1 MLESP
6 EIKISPSILSAD
18 FGRLGEQVA
27 EASKSGADYIHVD
40 IMDGHFVP
48 NLTIGPIIVSGIRP
62 WTELPLDVHLMIEE
76 PDRLIPDF
84 AKAGANILTVHP
96 EACRHLHRVIYQ
108 IKDLGVRAGISLNPG
123 TPASVLEPVISGT
136 LTWCLVMTVNPGIRG
151 AEVHSQRDEQDSKGA
166 QRCWTKRG
174 RGQSWRWTVESMP
187 DTASHS
193 CGGRGKGACSWVGG
207 VQRLG
212 HGGRVNRQNS
222 GEPRAGLDCLIQI
235 FVYYRRELVGTL
247 PAYQL
252 CRLSTTRDDEGGLG

>member
-1 MLESP
+1 MPDSP

-62 WTELPLDVHLMIEE
+62 WTVLPLDVHLMIEE

-108 IKDLGVRAGISLNPG
+108 IKELGVRAGISLNPG
-123 TPASVLEPVISGT
+123 TPASVLEPVISDVD
-136 LTWCLVMTVNPGIRG
+136 LVLVMTVNPGFGGQKYIHSVTSKIAKVRQMLDEAGSG
-151 AEVHSQRDEQDSKGA
+151 AELEVDG
-166 QRCWTKRG
+166 G
-174 RGQSWRWTVESMP
+174 INVE
-187 DTASHS
+187 TAS
-193 CGGRGKGACSWVGG
+193 KAVEAGARVLVAGSAVFNDRDTVAGSIA
-207 VQRLG
+207 RIRESLG
-212 HGGRVNRQNS
+212 Q
-222 GEPRAGLDCLIQI
+222 
-235 FVYYRRELVGTL
+235 T
-247 PAYQL
+247 
-252 CRLSTTRDDEGGLG
+252 

>member
-1 MLESP
+1 MPDSP
-6 EIKISPSILSAD
+6 KIKISPSILSAD

-27 EASKSGADYIHVD
+27 EASKAGADYIHVD

-123 TPASVLEPVISGT
+123 TPASVLEPVIGDVD
-136 LTWCLVMTVNPGIRG
+136 LVLVMTVNPGFGGQKYIHSVTSKIAKVREMLDEAGSG
-151 AEVHSQRDEQDSKGA
+151 ADLEVDGGINAE
-166 QRCWTKRG
+166 
-174 RGQSWRWTVESMP
+174 
-187 DTASHS
+187 TASKAVEAGARVLVAGS
-193 CGGRGKGACSWVGG
+193 AVFNNRDTVAGSIAKIRESLGRA
-207 VQRLG
+207 
-212 HGGRVNRQNS
+212 
-222 GEPRAGLDCLIQI
+222 
-235 FVYYRRELVGTL
+235 
-247 PAYQL
+247 
-252 CRLSTTRDDEGGLG
+252 

>member
-1 MLESP
+1 MPDSP

-27 EASKSGADYIHVD
+27 EASESGADYIHVD

-62 WTELPLDVHLMIEE
+62 WTVLPLDVHLMIEE

-123 TPASVLEPVISGT
+123 TPASVLEPVISDVD
-136 LTWCLVMTVNPGIRG
+136 LVLVMTVNPGFGGQKYIHSVTSKIAKVRRMLDEAGSG
-151 AEVHSQRDEQDSKGA
+151 AELEVDGGINAE
-166 QRCWTKRG
+166 
-174 RGQSWRWTVESMP
+174 
-187 DTASHS
+187 TASKAVEAGARVLVAGS
-193 CGGRGKGACSWVGG
+193 AVFNDRDTVAGSIARIRESLGRA
-207 VQRLG
+207 
-212 HGGRVNRQNS
+212 
-222 GEPRAGLDCLIQI
+222 
-235 FVYYRRELVGTL
+235 
-247 PAYQL
+247 
-252 CRLSTTRDDEGGLG
+252 

>member
-1 MLESP
+1 MPDSP

-62 WTELPLDVHLMIEE
+62 WTVLPLDVHLMIEE

-108 IKDLGVRAGISLNPG
+108 IKELGVRAGISLNPG
-123 TPASVLEPVISGT
+123 TPASVLEPVISDVD
-136 LTWCLVMTVNPGIRG
+136 LVLVMTVNPGFGGQKYIHSVTSKIAKVRQMLDEAGSG
-151 AEVHSQRDEQDSKGA
+151 AELGVDG
-166 QRCWTKRG
+166 G
-174 RGQSWRWTVESMP
+174 INVE
-187 DTASHS
+187 TAS
-193 CGGRGKGACSWVGG
+193 KAVEAGA
-207 VQRLG
+207 
-212 HGGRVNRQNS
+212 RVLV
-222 GEPRAGLDCLIQI
+222 AGSAVFNDRDTVAGSIARI
-235 FVYYRRELVGTL
+235 RESL
-247 PAYQL
+247 A
-252 CRLSTTRDDEGGLG
+252 RD

>member
-1 MLESP
+1 MPDSP
-6 EIKISPSILSAD
+6 KIKISPSILSAD

-27 EASKSGADYIHVD
+27 EASKAGADYIHVD

-123 TPASVLEPVISGT
+123 TPASVLEPVIGDVD
-136 LTWCLVMTVNPGIRG
+136 LVLVMTVNPGFGGQKYIHSVTSKIAKVRQMLDEAGSG
-151 AEVHSQRDEQDSKGA
+151 AELEVDGGINAE
-166 QRCWTKRG
+166 
-174 RGQSWRWTVESMP
+174 
-187 DTASHS
+187 TAS
-193 CGGRGKGACSWVGG
+193 KAVEAGARVLVAGSAVFNDRDTVAGSIA
-207 VQRLG
+207 RIRESLG
-212 HGGRVNRQNS
+212 Q
-222 GEPRAGLDCLIQI
+222 A
-235 FVYYRRELVGTL
+235 
-247 PAYQL
+247 
-252 CRLSTTRDDEGGLG
+252 

>member
-1 MLESP
+1 MPESP
-6 EIKISPSILSAD
+6 KIKISPSILSAD

-27 EASKSGADYIHVD
+27 EASESGADYIHVD

-123 TPASVLEPVISGT
+123 TPASVLEPVISDVD
-136 LTWCLVMTVNPGIRG
+136 LVLVMTVNPGFGGQKYIHSVTSKIAKVREMLDEAGSGGGARG
-151 AEVHSQRDEQDSKGA
+151 
-166 QRCWTKRG
+166 G
-174 RGQSWRWTVESMP
+174 RWHQCGDGVE
-187 DTASHS
+187 S
-193 CGGRGKGACSWVGG
+193 CGGRGKGAGGRVGG
-207 VQRLG
+207 VQQSG
-212 HGGRVNRQNS
+212 HGGRVNRAN
-222 GEPRAGLDCLIQI
+222 
-235 FVYYRRELVGTL
+235 
-247 PAYQL
+247 
-252 CRLSTTRDDEGGLG
+252 

>member
-1 MLESP
+1 MPDSP

-123 TPASVLEPVISGT
+123 TPASVLEPVISDVD
-136 LTWCLVMTVNPGIRG
+136 LVLVMTVNPGFGGQKYIHSVTSKIAKVRQMLDEAGSG
-151 AEVHSQRDEQDSKGA
+151 AELEVDG
-166 QRCWTKRG
+166 G
-174 RGQSWRWTVESMP
+174 INVE
-187 DTASHS
+187 TAS
-193 CGGRGKGACSWVGG
+193 KAVEAGARVLVAGSAVFNDRDTVAGSIA
-207 VQRLG
+207 RIRESLG
-212 HGGRVNRQNS
+212 Q
-222 GEPRAGLDCLIQI
+222 
-235 FVYYRRELVGTL
+235 T
-247 PAYQL
+247 
-252 CRLSTTRDDEGGLG
+252 

>member
-1 MLESP
+1 MPDSP

-27 EASKSGADYIHVD
+27 EASESGADYIHVD

-108 IKDLGVRAGISLNPG
+108 IKDLGVKAGISLNPG
-123 TPASVLEPVISGT
+123 TPASALEPVIGDVD
-136 LTWCLVMTVNPGIRG
+136 LVLVMTVNPGFGGQKYIHSVTSKIAKVRQMLDEAGSG
-151 AEVHSQRDEQDSKGA
+151 AELEVDGGINAE
-166 QRCWTKRG
+166 
-174 RGQSWRWTVESMP
+174 
-187 DTASHS
+187 TAS
-193 CGGRGKGACSWVGG
+193 KAVEAGARVLVAGSAVFNDRDTVAGSIA
-207 VQRLG
+207 RIRESLG
-212 HGGRVNRQNS
+212 Q
-222 GEPRAGLDCLIQI
+222 A
-235 FVYYRRELVGTL
+235 
-247 PAYQL
+247 
-252 CRLSTTRDDEGGLG
+252 

>member
-27 EASKSGADYIHVD
+27 EASESGADYIHVD

-123 TPASVLEPVISGT
+123 TPATVLEPVISDVD
-136 LTWCLVMTVNPGIRG
+136 LVLVMTVNPGFGGQKYIHSVTSKIAKVRRMLDEAGSG
-151 AEVHSQRDEQDSKGA
+151 AELEVDGGINAE
-166 QRCWTKRG
+166 
-174 RGQSWRWTVESMP
+174 
-187 DTASHS
+187 TASKAVEAGARVLVAGS
-193 CGGRGKGACSWVGG
+193 AVFNDWDTVAGSIARIRESLGRA
-207 VQRLG
+207 
-212 HGGRVNRQNS
+212 
-222 GEPRAGLDCLIQI
+222 
-235 FVYYRRELVGTL
+235 
-247 PAYQL
+247 
-252 CRLSTTRDDEGGLG
+252 